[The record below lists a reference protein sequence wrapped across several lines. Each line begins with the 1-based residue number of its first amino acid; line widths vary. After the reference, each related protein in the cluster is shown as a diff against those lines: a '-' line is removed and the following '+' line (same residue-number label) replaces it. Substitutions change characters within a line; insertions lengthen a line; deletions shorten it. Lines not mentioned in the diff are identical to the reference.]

1 MKLVITEKPSVAVSI
16 AKVIGANQRKQ
27 NYYEGSGYKV
37 SWCVGHLIT
46 IELTLNNVIGKYK
59 LSRKEDG

>member
-27 NYYEGSGYKV
+27 NYYEGSGYN
-37 SWCVGHLIT
+37 I
-46 IELTLNNVIGKYK
+46 IEKYK